1 MKFLFDLFP
10 VLLFFGFYKWADGH
24 TELARD
30 LVNQYLSGFIS
41 NGSVTATQAPVIVA
55 TAVAIVAALAQILY
69 LLIRRKKIDGM
80 LWLSVSVITIFGGLT
95 IYFNNDMFIKWK
107 PTILYWCF
115 AIALLLS
122 QVFMKKNAIRS
133 MMEAQIKL
141 PDPVWQRLN
150 IAWIGFFVFMGIL
163 NLLVAFV
170 IFRDNTSAWVNF
182 KAFGGPGLTFAF
194 AIGQSFFLAKYVEE
208 QK

>member
-24 TELARD
+24 AESARD
-30 LVNQYLSGFIS
+30 LVNHYLSSFIS
-41 NGSVTATQAPVIVA
+41 NGSVTATQAPVILA
-55 TAVAIVAALAQILY
+55 TAVAIVAAVAQILY

-115 AIALLLS
+115 AAALLIS
-122 QVFMKKNAIRS
+122 QLFMKKNAIRS

-141 PDPVWQRLN
+141 PDMVWHRLN
-150 IAWIGFFVFMGIL
+150 LAWIGFFVFMGIL
-163 NLLVAFV
+163 NLLMAFV

-182 KAFGGPGLTFAF
+182 KAFGGPGLTFVF
-194 AIGQSFFLAKYVEE
+194 AIGQSFFLAKHVEE
-208 QK
+208 PK

>member
-24 TELARD
+24 ADTARD
-30 LVNQYLSGFIS
+30 VVNHYLSSVIS
-41 NGSVTATQAPVIVA
+41 TGTVTATQAPVILA
-55 TAVAIVAALAQILY
+55 TAVAIVAAVAQILY
-69 LLIRRKKIDGM
+69 LLVRRKKIDGM
-80 LWLSVSVITIFGGLT
+80 LWLSVSVIIIFGGLT
-95 IYFNNDMFIKWK
+95 IYFNNDTFIKWK

-115 AIALLLS
+115 ATALTLS
-122 QVFMKKNAIRS
+122 QVVMKKNAIRT

-141 PDPVWQRLN
+141 PDAVWQRLN
-150 IAWIGFFVFMGIL
+150 LAWIGFFAFMGLL